1 MLDHPFGHEAQ
12 LSSCMNLP
20 AAQPPQNV
28 APFSE
33 LVPLPQGTH
42 AVLFDSSANVLAAHS
57 LHLLAASFPTSLE
70 YLPGG
75 HALQPS
81 ETPVADE

>member
-1 MLDHPFGHEAQ
+1 MLDHPAGHDSQ
-12 LSSCMNLP
+12 LLLRMNFP
-20 AAQPPQNV
+20 ASQAEQNI
-28 APFSE
+28 APAFE

-42 AVLFDSSANVLAAHS
+42 AVLFDSSAYVLAAHS